1 MERLKNEFL
10 TELAKCLE
18 NHQEKESILLE
29 YDSHLDELLTDFYNL
44 EDESEIRNQIY
55 LRFGT
60 PKEIAS
66 MWKEELSVT
75 PSKMKWLFIVVNILF
90 FGGGTL
96 LTLAHNLFDWSW
108 LTSLWEHLTSFPI
121 LIALIYMFFWALLGY
136 EIGRGFGYK
145 GRKLMKRT
153 FLLALIPNL
162 TLMVLTV
169 FRIIPHKWFSP
180 LLTETFMGLCILL
193 TLLLYPVCLISYRWG
208 KKLPYKLFLFL
219 VQYIEILYK

>member
-29 YDSHLDELLTDFYNL
+29 YDSHLDELLIDFYNL
-44 EDESEIRNQIY
+44 EDESAIRNQIY

-60 PKEIAS
+60 PKEIAD

-108 LTSLWEHLTSFPI
+108 LTSLWEQLTSFPI

-169 FRIIPHKWFSP
+169 FRIIPHEWFSP

-208 KKLPYKLFLFL
+208 KKAS
-219 VQYIEILYK
+219 V